1 MRVAGFG
8 FRKGAGV
15 ESLAD
20 ALAATGIGGVTHLA
34 TVAVKADAPCLSE
47 MARRLGAPVIVVA
60 QDRLGE
66 AQVTTHSDKS
76 EAMYGTGSVS
86 EAAALNA
93 AGPGARL
100 VVARTVSADRMATC
114 AIAERKTP

>member
-34 TVAVKADAPCLSE
+34 TVAAKADAPCLSE

-66 AQVTTHSDKS
+66 AQVTTHSD
-76 EAMYGTGSVS
+76 SVS